1 MLLDTGG
8 DCELPCRKAIER
20 KSMENLLQV
29 LKEATLFI
37 LTAQL
42 FRHLLPGKK
51 YLPYEN
57 VILSMAVLSMLIV
70 PILSVVNADL
80 PGEFGERVAL
90 LETENEMFSQ
100 HLEKLEEQETGLF
113 RNNMADSIEVRVQKE
128 AEAAGVRVKGV
139 RLLEDGTVFISVS
152 GQKHAEG
159 GGQASGASTQSRE
172 AVGGQA
178 SGAPGQSSE
187 AGAGQDSGISVE
199 PVRPVGSTKARQ
211 EQFVLADGEALK
223 GTAREDLKERFA
235 AVIGIGQ
242 TQLEVVEVE

>member
-1 MLLDTGG
+1 
-8 DCELPCRKAIER
+8 
-20 KSMENLLQV
+20 MENLLQV

-37 LTAQL
+37 LTTQL

-70 PILSVVNADL
+70 PILSVADADL
-80 PGEFGERVAL
+80 PGKFGERVAL

-100 HLEKLEEQETGLF
+100 HLEKLEEQETGLL

-152 GQKHAEG
+152 GQKHAE
-159 GGQASGASTQSRE
+159 
-172 AVGGQA
+172 
-178 SGAPGQSSE
+178 
-187 AGAGQDSGISVE
+187 GAGQDSGISVE

>member
-37 LTAQL
+37 LTTQL

-128 AEAAGVRVKGV
+128 AEAAGVSVKGV

-152 GQKHAEG
+152 GQKHAE
-159 GGQASGASTQSRE
+159 
-172 AVGGQA
+172 
-178 SGAPGQSSE
+178 
-187 AGAGQDSGISVE
+187 GAGQDSGISVE

>member
-1 MLLDTGG
+1 
-8 DCELPCRKAIER
+8 
-20 KSMENLLQV
+20 MENLLQV

-37 LTAQL
+37 LTTQL

-70 PILSVVNADL
+70 PILSVADADF

-159 GGQASGASTQSRE
+159 
-172 AVGGQA
+172 
-178 SGAPGQSSE
+178 
-187 AGAGQDSGISVE
+187 AGQDSGISVE
-199 PVRPVGSTKARQ
+199 PVRPVESTKARQ

>member
-1 MLLDTGG
+1 
-8 DCELPCRKAIER
+8 
-20 KSMENLLQV
+20 MENLLQV

-37 LTAQL
+37 LTTQL

-70 PILSVVNADL
+70 PILSVADADF

-113 RNNMADSIEVRVQKE
+113 HNNMADSIEVRVQKE

-152 GQKHAEG
+152 GQKHAE
-159 GGQASGASTQSRE
+159 
-172 AVGGQA
+172 
-178 SGAPGQSSE
+178 
-187 AGAGQDSGISVE
+187 GAGQDSGISVE

>member
-1 MLLDTGG
+1 
-8 DCELPCRKAIER
+8 
-20 KSMENLLQV
+20 MENLLQV

-100 HLEKLEEQETGLF
+100 HLEELEEQETGLLH
-113 RNNMADSIEVRVQKE
+113 NNMADSIEARVQKE

-159 GGQASGASTQSRE
+159 T
-172 AVGGQA
+172 
-178 SGAPGQSSE
+178 
-187 AGAGQDSGISVE
+187 GQDSGILVE
-199 PVRPVGSTKARQ
+199 PVRPVGSTKTRQ

>member
-1 MLLDTGG
+1 
-8 DCELPCRKAIER
+8 
-20 KSMENLLQV
+20 MENLLQV

-37 LTAQL
+37 LTTQL

-128 AEAAGVRVKGV
+128 AEAAGVSVKGV

-159 GGQASGASTQSRE
+159 AGQA
-172 AVGGQA
+172 V
-178 SGAPGQSSE
+178 GAPGQSRE
-187 AGAGQDSGISVE
+187 AGEGH
-199 PVRPVGSTKARQ
+199 
-211 EQFVLADGEALK
+211 
-223 GTAREDLKERFA
+223 
-235 AVIGIGQ
+235 
-242 TQLEVVEVE
+242 

>member
-37 LTAQL
+37 LTTQL

-70 PILSVVNADL
+70 PILSVADADF

-159 GGQASGASTQSRE
+159 
-172 AVGGQA
+172 
-178 SGAPGQSSE
+178 
-187 AGAGQDSGISVE
+187 AGQDSGISVE

>member
-1 MLLDTGG
+1 
-8 DCELPCRKAIER
+8 
-20 KSMENLLQV
+20 MENLLQV

-37 LTAQL
+37 LTTQL

-70 PILSVVNADL
+70 PILSVADADL

-159 GGQASGASTQSRE
+159 GGQASGASTLSRE
-172 AVGGQA
+172 AGLRHIGR
-178 SGAPGQSSE
+178 
-187 AGAGQDSGISVE
+187 AGQTGREHQSPAGTVC
-199 PVRPVGSTKARQ
+199 PGGWGSFKRHCAGG
-211 EQFVLADGEALK
+211 FK
-223 GTAREDLKERFA
+223 G
-235 AVIGIGQ
+235 AVCRCDWNRSDPAGGGRS
-242 TQLEVVEVE
+242 

>member
-1 MLLDTGG
+1 MQEGYRKEEHGKSAAGIKRGNPVYSDDT
-8 DCELPCRKAIER
+8 
-20 KSMENLLQV
+20 V
-29 LKEATLFI
+29 
-37 LTAQL
+37 

-70 PILSVVNADL
+70 PILSVADADL

-159 GGQASGASTQSRE
+159 
-172 AVGGQA
+172 
-178 SGAPGQSSE
+178 
-187 AGAGQDSGISVE
+187 AGQDSGISVE

>member
-1 MLLDTGG
+1 
-8 DCELPCRKAIER
+8 
-20 KSMENLLQV
+20 MENLLQV

-57 VILSMAVLSMLIV
+57 DILSMAVLSMLIV
-70 PILSVVNADL
+70 PILSVADADL

-100 HLEKLEEQETGLF
+100 HLEKLEEQETGLL

-159 GGQASGASTQSRE
+159 
-172 AVGGQA
+172 
-178 SGAPGQSSE
+178 
-187 AGAGQDSGISVE
+187 AGQDSGISVE
-199 PVRPVGSTKARQ
+199 PVRPVESTKARQ

>member
-1 MLLDTGG
+1 MLLDIGG

-37 LTAQL
+37 LTTQL

-90 LETENEMFSQ
+90 LETEMRC
-100 HLEKLEEQETGLF
+100 F
-113 RNNMADSIEVRVQKE
+113 RSIWRSWRNRK
-128 AEAAGVRVKGV
+128 R
-139 RLLEDGTVFISVS
+139 DCFIIIWQIRSRCVC
-152 GQKHAEG
+152 KRRRRR
-159 GGQASGASTQSRE
+159 QASE
-172 AVGGQA
+172 
-178 SGAPGQSSE
+178 
-187 AGAGQDSGISVE
+187 
-199 PVRPVGSTKARQ
+199 
-211 EQFVLADGEALK
+211 
-223 GTAREDLKERFA
+223 
-235 AVIGIGQ
+235 
-242 TQLEVVEVE
+242 

>member
-1 MLLDTGG
+1 
-8 DCELPCRKAIER
+8 
-20 KSMENLLQV
+20 MENLLQV

-70 PILSVVNADL
+70 PILSVADADL
-80 PGEFGERVAL
+80 PEGFGERVAL

-100 HLEKLEEQETGLF
+100 HLEELEEQETGLLH
-113 RNNMADSIEVRVQKE
+113 NNMADSIEARVQKE
-128 AEAAGVRVKGV
+128 AEAAGVSVKGV
-139 RLLEDGTVFISVS
+139 RLLEDGTVLISVS

-159 GGQASGASTQSRE
+159 AGQASG
-172 AVGGQA
+172 
-178 SGAPGQSSE
+178 
-187 AGAGQDSGISVE
+187 ILVE
-199 PVRPVGSTKARQ
+199 PVRPVGSTKTRQ

>member
-37 LTAQL
+37 LTTQL

-100 HLEKLEEQETGLF
+100 HLEKLEEQETGLL

-159 GGQASGASTQSRE
+159 AGQA
-172 AVGGQA
+172 V
-178 SGAPGQSSE
+178 GAPGQSSE

-235 AVIGIGQ
+235 AVIGIGR

>member
-1 MLLDTGG
+1 
-8 DCELPCRKAIER
+8 
-20 KSMENLLQV
+20 MENLLQV

-37 LTAQL
+37 LTTQL

-159 GGQASGASTQSRE
+159 
-172 AVGGQA
+172 
-178 SGAPGQSSE
+178 
-187 AGAGQDSGISVE
+187 AGQDSGISVE

-211 EQFVLADGEALK
+211 EQFILADGEALK

>member
-1 MLLDTGG
+1 
-8 DCELPCRKAIER
+8 
-20 KSMENLLQV
+20 MENLLQV

-37 LTAQL
+37 LTTQL

-70 PILSVVNADL
+70 PILSVADADL

-159 GGQASGASTQSRE
+159 
-172 AVGGQA
+172 
-178 SGAPGQSSE
+178 
-187 AGAGQDSGISVE
+187 AGQDSGISVE

>member
-1 MLLDTGG
+1 
-8 DCELPCRKAIER
+8 
-20 KSMENLLQV
+20 MENLLQV

-70 PILSVVNADL
+70 PILSVADADL
-80 PGEFGERVAL
+80 PEGFGERVAL

-100 HLEKLEEQETGLF
+100 HLEELEEQETGLLH
-113 RNNMADSIEVRVQKE
+113 NNMADSIEARVQKE
-128 AEAAGVRVKGV
+128 AEAAGVSVKGV

-152 GQKHAEG
+152 GQKHAE
-159 GGQASGASTQSRE
+159 
-172 AVGGQA
+172 
-178 SGAPGQSSE
+178 
-187 AGAGQDSGISVE
+187 GAGQDSGISVE

>member
-1 MLLDTGG
+1 
-8 DCELPCRKAIER
+8 
-20 KSMENLLQV
+20 MENLLQV

-37 LTAQL
+37 LTTQL

-70 PILSVVNADL
+70 PILSVADADL

-100 HLEKLEEQETGLF
+100 HLEKLEEQETGLL

-152 GQKHAEG
+152 GQKHAE
-159 GGQASGASTQSRE
+159 
-172 AVGGQA
+172 
-178 SGAPGQSSE
+178 
-187 AGAGQDSGISVE
+187 GAGQDSGISVE

>member
-1 MLLDTGG
+1 
-8 DCELPCRKAIER
+8 
-20 KSMENLLQV
+20 MENLLQV

-37 LTAQL
+37 LTTQL

-70 PILSVVNADL
+70 PILSVADADF

-100 HLEKLEEQETGLF
+100 HLEKLEEQETGLLH
-113 RNNMADSIEVRVQKE
+113 NNMADSIEVRVQKE
-128 AEAAGVRVKGV
+128 AEAAGVSVKGV

-152 GQKHAEG
+152 GQKHAE
-159 GGQASGASTQSRE
+159 
-172 AVGGQA
+172 
-178 SGAPGQSSE
+178 
-187 AGAGQDSGISVE
+187 GAGQDSGISVE

>member
-1 MLLDTGG
+1 
-8 DCELPCRKAIER
+8 
-20 KSMENLLQV
+20 MENLLQV

-37 LTAQL
+37 LTTQL

-70 PILSVVNADL
+70 PILSVADADL

-113 RNNMADSIEVRVQKE
+113 CNNMADSIEVRVQKE
-128 AEAAGVRVKGV
+128 AEAAGVSVKGV

-159 GGQASGASTQSRE
+159 AGQA
-172 AVGGQA
+172 V
-178 SGAPGQSSE
+178 GAPGQSSE
-187 AGAGQDSGISVE
+187 AGAG
-199 PVRPVGSTKARQ
+199 
-211 EQFVLADGEALK
+211 
-223 GTAREDLKERFA
+223 
-235 AVIGIGQ
+235 
-242 TQLEVVEVE
+242 

>member
-1 MLLDTGG
+1 
-8 DCELPCRKAIER
+8 
-20 KSMENLLQV
+20 MENLLQV

-37 LTAQL
+37 LTTQL

-100 HLEKLEEQETGLF
+100 HLEKLGEQETGLF

-159 GGQASGASTQSRE
+159 
-172 AVGGQA
+172 
-178 SGAPGQSSE
+178 
-187 AGAGQDSGISVE
+187 AGQDSGISVE
-199 PVRPVGSTKARQ
+199 PVRPVESTKARQ

-242 TQLEVVEVE
+242 TQLEVLEVE

>member
-1 MLLDTGG
+1 
-8 DCELPCRKAIER
+8 
-20 KSMENLLQV
+20 MENLLQV

-70 PILSVVNADL
+70 PILSVADADL
-80 PGEFGERVAL
+80 PEGFGERVAL

-100 HLEKLEEQETGLF
+100 QLEELEEQETGLLH
-113 RNNMADSIEVRVQKE
+113 NNMADSIEVRVQKE
-128 AEAAGVRVKGV
+128 AEAAGVSVKGV
-139 RLLEDGTVFISVS
+139 RLLEDGTVLISVS

-159 GGQASGASTQSRE
+159 GGQ
-172 AVGGQA
+172 
-178 SGAPGQSSE
+178 
-187 AGAGQDSGISVE
+187 DSGILVE
-199 PVRPVGSTKARQ
+199 SVRPVGSTKTRQ

-242 TQLEVVEVE
+242 AQLEVVEVE

>member
-1 MLLDTGG
+1 
-8 DCELPCRKAIER
+8 
-20 KSMENLLQV
+20 MENLLQV

-37 LTAQL
+37 LTTQL

-70 PILSVVNADL
+70 PILSVADADF

-128 AEAAGVRVKGV
+128 AEAAGVSVKGV

-152 GQKHAEG
+152 GQKHAE
-159 GGQASGASTQSRE
+159 
-172 AVGGQA
+172 
-178 SGAPGQSSE
+178 
-187 AGAGQDSGISVE
+187 GAGQDSGISVE

>member
-1 MLLDTGG
+1 
-8 DCELPCRKAIER
+8 
-20 KSMENLLQV
+20 MENLLQV

-70 PILSVVNADL
+70 PILSVADADL
-80 PGEFGERVAL
+80 PEGFGERVAL

-100 HLEKLEEQETGLF
+100 QLEELEEQETGLLH
-113 RNNMADSIEVRVQKE
+113 NNMADSIEVRVQKE

-139 RLLEDGTVFISVS
+139 RLLEDGTVLISVS

-159 GGQASGASTQSRE
+159 
-172 AVGGQA
+172 
-178 SGAPGQSSE
+178 
-187 AGAGQDSGISVE
+187 AGQDSGILVE
-199 PVRPVGSTKARQ
+199 PVRPVGSTQTRQ

-242 TQLEVVEVE
+242 AQLEVVEVE

>member
-1 MLLDTGG
+1 
-8 DCELPCRKAIER
+8 
-20 KSMENLLQV
+20 MENLLQV

-159 GGQASGASTQSRE
+159 
-172 AVGGQA
+172 
-178 SGAPGQSSE
+178 
-187 AGAGQDSGISVE
+187 AGQDSGISVE

-242 TQLEVVEVE
+242 TQLEVVEIE

>member
-159 GGQASGASTQSRE
+159 GGQASGASTLSRE
-172 AVGGQA
+172 AG
-178 SGAPGQSSE
+178 E
-187 AGAGQDSGISVE
+187 GQDS
-199 PVRPVGSTKARQ
+199 VRPVGSTKARQ

>member
-1 MLLDTGG
+1 MLLDIGG

-37 LTAQL
+37 LTTQL

-159 GGQASGASTQSRE
+159 GGQA
-172 AVGGQA
+172 V
-178 SGAPGQSSE
+178 GAPGQSSAE
-187 AGAGQDSGISVE
+187 GAGQDSGISVE

>member
-1 MLLDTGG
+1 
-8 DCELPCRKAIER
+8 
-20 KSMENLLQV
+20 MENLLQV

-37 LTAQL
+37 LTTQL

-70 PILSVVNADL
+70 PILSVVNAGL

-159 GGQASGASTQSRE
+159 
-172 AVGGQA
+172 
-178 SGAPGQSSE
+178 
-187 AGAGQDSGISVE
+187 AGQDSGISVE

>member
-37 LTAQL
+37 LTTQL

-70 PILSVVNADL
+70 PILSVADADL

-128 AEAAGVRVKGV
+128 AEAAGVSVKGV

-159 GGQASGASTQSRE
+159 
-172 AVGGQA
+172 
-178 SGAPGQSSE
+178 
-187 AGAGQDSGISVE
+187 AGQDSGISVE
-199 PVRPVGSTKARQ
+199 PVRPVESTKARQ

>member
-1 MLLDTGG
+1 
-8 DCELPCRKAIER
+8 
-20 KSMENLLQV
+20 
-29 LKEATLFI
+29 
-37 LTAQL
+37 
-42 FRHLLPGKK
+42 
-51 YLPYEN
+51 
-57 VILSMAVLSMLIV
+57 
-70 PILSVVNADL
+70 
-80 PGEFGERVAL
+80 
-90 LETENEMFSQ
+90 MFSQ

-159 GGQASGASTQSRE
+159 AGQAVGAPGQSSE

-178 SGAPGQSSE
+178 SGASGQSSAE
-187 AGAGQDSGISVE
+187 GAGQDSGISVE
-199 PVRPVGSTKARQ
+199 PVRPVESTKARQ

>member
-1 MLLDTGG
+1 
-8 DCELPCRKAIER
+8 
-20 KSMENLLQV
+20 
-29 LKEATLFI
+29 
-37 LTAQL
+37 
-42 FRHLLPGKK
+42 
-51 YLPYEN
+51 
-57 VILSMAVLSMLIV
+57 MAVLSMLIV

-113 RNNMADSIEVRVQKE
+113 HNNMADSIEVRVQKE

-159 GGQASGASTQSRE
+159 
-172 AVGGQA
+172 
-178 SGAPGQSSE
+178 
-187 AGAGQDSGISVE
+187 AGQDYGISVE
-199 PVRPVGSTKARQ
+199 PVRPVGGTKARQ

-235 AVIGIGQ
+235 TVIGIGQ

>member
-37 LTAQL
+37 LTTQL

-70 PILSVVNADL
+70 PILSVADADL

-159 GGQASGASTQSRE
+159 
-172 AVGGQA
+172 
-178 SGAPGQSSE
+178 
-187 AGAGQDSGISVE
+187 AGQDSGISVE
-199 PVRPVGSTKARQ
+199 PVRPVGSTKVRQ

>member
-1 MLLDTGG
+1 
-8 DCELPCRKAIER
+8 
-20 KSMENLLQV
+20 MENLLQV

-37 LTAQL
+37 LTTQL

-70 PILSVVNADL
+70 PILSVADADL

-128 AEAAGVRVKGV
+128 AEAAAAEFGIPFYYEDFRVGYQRGVDIS
-139 RLLEDGTVFISVS
+139 LELG
-152 GQKHAEG
+152 
-159 GGQASGASTQSRE
+159 RW
-172 AVGGQA
+172 
-178 SGAPGQSSE
+178 
-187 AGAGQDSGISVE
+187 
-199 PVRPVGSTKARQ
+199 VRPVRAVK
-211 EQFVLADGEALK
+211 K
-223 GTAREDLKERFA
+223 GQGRTPAYRSSRSDRSRAPKPGRNSLSWRMGK
-235 AVIGIGQ
+235 
-242 TQLEVVEVE
+242 L

>member
-1 MLLDTGG
+1 
-8 DCELPCRKAIER
+8 
-20 KSMENLLQV
+20 MENLLQV

-70 PILSVVNADL
+70 PILSVADADL
-80 PGEFGERVAL
+80 PEGFGERVAL

-100 HLEKLEEQETGLF
+100 QLEELEEQETGLLH
-113 RNNMADSIEVRVQKE
+113 NNMADSIEVRVQKE

-139 RLLEDGTVFISVS
+139 RLLEDGTVLISVS
-152 GQKHAEG
+152 EQKHAEG
-159 GGQASGASTQSRE
+159 AGQDSGAAGQSREAGEGQDSGAAGQSREAGEGQASGA
-172 AVGGQA
+172 A
-178 SGAPGQSSE
+178 GQSSAE
-187 AGAGQDSGISVE
+187 GAGQDSGILVE
-199 PVRPVGSTKARQ
+199 PVRPVGSTKTRQ

-242 TQLEVVEVE
+242 AQLEVVEVE